1 MEPEF
6 HGASFHMRKIR
17 SPWGDDGP
25 KPQSLVR
32 IKPDCH
38 GVGMR
43 MKLPN
48 GDHVVLPLGRL
59 TSAPSS

>member
-6 HGASFHMRKIR
+6 RGASFHMRKVH
-17 SPWGDDGP
+17 SPWGVDGP

-32 IKPDCH
+32 VKPNCL
-38 GVGMR
+38 GMR

-48 GDHVVLPLGRL
+48 GGHVVMPLGQL
-59 TSAPSS
+59 TSTPATS